1 LPATG
6 QKAGAIVHKQCRK
19 SNMRRVFIAGLA
31 IAPVAW
37 PCAVQAQQ
45 SAIPLFQTLPL
56 WAQFALLIGPAASA
70 VFAAT
75 GLLLTFY
82 QSRRADAQAR
92 AALVAEYLKS
102 FAEDE
107 DIQRAYYAVA
117 YSRFVYTDDFHGSE
131 SERDID
137 KLLRHF
143 SNIALAWQA
152 GLLSTH
158 DVRPIQYYVLRV
170 TRNDEVRRY
179 LKFMADWS
187 KQQNLGEHPYVVLD
201 QLSEQL
207 SSRSQ

>member
-1 LPATG
+1 
-6 QKAGAIVHKQCRK
+6 
-19 SNMRRVFIAGLA
+19 M
-31 IAPVAW
+31 
-37 PCAVQAQQ
+37 
-45 SAIPLFQTLPL
+45 
-56 WAQFALLIGPAASA
+56 ALCMG
-70 VFAAT
+70 
-75 GLLLTFY
+75 
-82 QSRRADAQAR
+82 AQAR
-92 AALVAEYLKS
+92 AALVAEYLRI
-102 FAEDE
+102 FTEDE

-117 YSRFVYTDDFHGSE
+117 YSRFVYTDDFLGSE

-179 LKFMADWS
+179 LSFMADS
-187 KQQNLGEHPYVVLD
+187 PKRQRLGEHPYVVLD

>member
-1 LPATG
+1 
-6 QKAGAIVHKQCRK
+6 
-19 SNMRRVFIAGLA
+19 MRRRFIAGLS
-31 IAPVAW
+31 IAAVAW
-37 PCAVQAQQ
+37 PFAVQAQQ
-45 SAIPLFQTLPL
+45 SAIPVFQTLPP
-56 WAQFALLIGPAASA
+56 WAQLALVIGPSASA

-82 QSRRADAQAR
+82 QSRRANAQAR
-92 AALVAEYLKS
+92 AALVAECLKS

-107 DIQRAYYAVA
+107 GIQRAWYAIA
-117 YSRFVYTDDFHGSE
+117 YSQFLYTDDFPGSE

-170 TRNDEVRRY
+170 TRNDQVRRY
-179 LKFMADWS
+179 LRFVADRS
-187 KQQNLGEHPYVVLD
+187 KQQHLGEHPYSVLD

-207 SSRSQ
+207 NSCLQ

>member
-1 LPATG
+1 MQSESRCDRPQTV
-6 QKAGAIVHKQCRK
+6 QEI
-19 SNMRRVFIAGLA
+19 NMRRRFIAGPA
-31 IAPVAW
+31 VAVVAW

-45 SAIPLFQTLPL
+45 SAIPLFQALPL
-56 WAQFALLIGPAASA
+56 SAQFALLIGPAASA

-75 GLLLTFY
+75 GLLLAFY

-92 AALVAEYLKS
+92 AALVAEYLRS
-102 FAEDE
+102 FTEDE

-117 YSRFVYTDDFHGSE
+117 YSRFLYADDFHGSE

-179 LKFMADWS
+179 LSFMADWS
-187 KQQNLGEHPYVVLD
+187 KQQHLGEHPYVVLA

-207 SSRSQ
+207 SSRSR

>member
-1 LPATG
+1 
-6 QKAGAIVHKQCRK
+6 
-19 SNMRRVFIAGLA
+19 MRRRFIAALS
-31 IAPVAW
+31 IAAVAW
-37 PCAVQAQQ
+37 PFAAQAQQ
-45 SAIPLFQTLPL
+45 SAIPVFQTLPL
-56 WAQFALLIGPAASA
+56 WAQLSLLIGPSASA

-75 GLLLTFY
+75 GLLLAFY
-82 QSRRADAQAR
+82 QSRRANAQAR

-107 DIQRAYYAVA
+107 EIQRAYYAVA
-117 YSRFVYTDDFHGSE
+117 YSQFLYNEDFHGSE
-131 SERDID
+131 SERQID

-170 TRNDEVRRY
+170 ARNDEVRRY
-179 LKFMADWS
+179 LRFMADWS
-187 KQQNLGEHPYVVLD
+187 KQQHLGEHPYAVLN

-207 SSRSQ
+207 NNRSQ

>member
-1 LPATG
+1 
-6 QKAGAIVHKQCRK
+6 
-19 SNMRRVFIAGLA
+19 MRHRFIAVLA
-31 IAPVAW
+31 IAAAAW
-37 PCAVQAQQ
+37 PFPVQAQQ
-45 SAIPLFQTLPL
+45 PAIPLFQALPL

-92 AALVAEYLKS
+92 AALVAEYLRS
-102 FAEDE
+102 FTEDQ

-117 YSRFVYTDDFHGSE
+117 YSRFVYTDDFLGSE

-179 LKFMADWS
+179 LSFMAESS
-187 KQQNLGEHPYVVLD
+187 KRQRLGEHPYVVLD